1 MDVGQRHWAIQRLDV
16 HMGIAD
22 VAYIHVGGSA
32 LQNYIATKL
41 FSMQRTGSGM
51 QGHAGVDRDQDF
63 VIHASGIGGG
73 AGGEGRKKIH
83 PISAL
88 AMVNL
93 NFSGMKDRRPR
104 ELVAGGRV
112 YGKGGGPAG
121 DG

>member
-32 LQNYIATKL
+32 FQNYIAAKL

-73 AGGEGRKKIH
+73 GGGKGRKKIYA
-83 PISAL
+83 ISPL

-93 NFSGMKDRRPR
+93 HLSGKKEPPHPEIGSRARR
-104 ELVAGGRV
+104 
-112 YGKGGGPAG
+112 
-121 DG
+121 

>member
-73 AGGEGRKKIH
+73 AGEKVRNDILSGSRLQRKL
-83 PISAL
+83 P
-88 AMVNL
+88 
-93 NFSGMKDRRPR
+93 RR
-104 ELVAGGRV
+104 
-112 YGKGGGPAG
+112 GPSLPPVLRHAAFACTLSPTPYL
-121 DG
+121 